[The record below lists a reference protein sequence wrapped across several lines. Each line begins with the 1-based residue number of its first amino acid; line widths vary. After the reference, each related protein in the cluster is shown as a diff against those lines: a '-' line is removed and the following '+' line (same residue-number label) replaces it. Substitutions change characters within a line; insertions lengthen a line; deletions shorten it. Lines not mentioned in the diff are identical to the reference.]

1 MRGQQPRHSRYV
13 AVGKV
18 WFLDGS
24 RARLPRAIL
33 AVKAYFFCSIQ
44 TSKGND
50 RPQPPGR
57 TPATQ
62 PCLGKLLGITLL
74 IFFFLSISWFRACAI
89 QLASCVPGM
98 AFPLA
103 CYIYFEWTQIIATTR
118 LQCGK
123 PDIYAN
129 ATISSF
135 PNYVFFKTD
144 WLTRFDNLPTL
155 FPRYSANYLR
165 KTNNHKQTRSRPRS
179 RL

>member
-74 IFFFLSISWFRACAI
+74 IFFSFYFLVSRLRYPTC
-89 QLASCVPGM
+89 QLCSGH
-98 AFPLA
+98 
-103 CYIYFEWTQIIATTR
+103 
-118 LQCGK
+118 
-123 PDIYAN
+123 
-129 ATISSF
+129 SF
-135 PNYVFFKTD
+135 PASVLYLFRMDPNNCDDQTTVRQAGHLCECYHIFF
-144 WLTRFDNLPTL
+144 P
-155 FPRYSANYLR
+155 
-165 KTNNHKQTRSRPRS
+165 
-179 RL
+179 